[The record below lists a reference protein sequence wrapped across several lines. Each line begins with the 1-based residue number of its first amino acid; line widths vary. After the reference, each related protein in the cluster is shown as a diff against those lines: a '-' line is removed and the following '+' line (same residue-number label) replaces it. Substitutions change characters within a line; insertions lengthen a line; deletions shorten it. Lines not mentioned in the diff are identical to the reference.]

1 MTYHTRWAK
10 WRKKQK
16 SPAFPQTIKYKTFAY
31 EYEMSSQTKN
41 ETLAF
46 IFTDKTTWVLMR
58 CSAKTGSTVSV
69 WNWREKHAERTFYFS

>member
-1 MTYHTRWAK
+1 MTFVCGFIYLPHPQHDLPYQMSEMA
-10 WRKKQK
+10 KKQK

-46 IFTDKTTWVLMR
+46 IFTDKTT
-58 CSAKTGSTVSV
+58 
-69 WNWREKHAERTFYFS
+69 